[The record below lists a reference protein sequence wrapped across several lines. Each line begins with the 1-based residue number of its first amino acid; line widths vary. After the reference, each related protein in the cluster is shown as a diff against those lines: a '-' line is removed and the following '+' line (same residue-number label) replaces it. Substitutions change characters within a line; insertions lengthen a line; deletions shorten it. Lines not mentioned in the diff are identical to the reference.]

1 MLQDPLG
8 LDRQLR
14 QTARALAGFRA
25 ELRQGR
31 GADHAFDFLGRRASL
46 ELIRELADTP
56 HDPLAPALLRWALH
70 LHEEHALVDLDVA
83 HAAAFRATRH
93 PIDAP
98 ERGDY
103 TLRDFLEH
111 ALADRKGQRSAWLH
125 LLVERA
131 EQATDLAVR
140 RAERRVEVRADLT
153 RFVPAVFFGEGAP
166 AREGAERWL
175 AETDEAFATLGVETL
190 ADLLDVGVGRDSRA
204 TWPARVTPRSLAE
217 LFRET
222 RWLTDTAPETDLAVT
237 PHGASSFLRAL
248 YRFGASLRGAL
259 TDERRPFALAHD
271 TYGFERAT
279 FGSLF
284 ATLPFNAAFAKRAL
298 GVSPSGMADHRRTL
312 ARVLLVASRH
322 AALRTLLFAASFDGR
337 KRLEEAYAEWTFR
350 ALGAP
355 LEPRAFGVL
364 FTPRSNDATRFSA
377 RFAASELDARLVNE
391 HDEDWY
397 RNPRAVEEL
406 RETARLPAA
415 THAEPDV
422 LERGAERLA
431 TALREAL

>member
-8 LDRQLR
+8 LDRQMR
-14 QTARALAGFRA
+14 QTARALTSFRA

-31 GADHAFDFLGRRASL
+31 GADHAFEFLGGRTSI

-83 HAAAFRATRH
+83 HATAFRATRH

-111 ALADRKGQRSAWLH
+111 ALADTKGQRATWLR

-131 EQATDLAVR
+131 ERATDLAVR

-153 RFVPAVFFGEGAP
+153 RFVPAVFLGEGAP
-166 AREGAERWL
+166 AREVAERWL

-190 ADLLDVGVGRDSRA
+190 ADLFDVGLGRDSRA

-222 RWLTDTAPETDLAVT
+222 RWLTDAAPETNLAVT
-237 PHGASSFLRAL
+237 PFGASSFLRAL
-248 YRFGASLRGAL
+248 YRFGASLRAAL
-259 TDERRPFALAHD
+259 TDERRPFTLAHD
-271 TYGFERAT
+271 TFGFEHAT

-284 ATLPFNAAFAKRAL
+284 ATLPFNPAFAKRAL
-298 GVSPSGMADHRRTL
+298 GVSASGMADHRRTL
-312 ARVLLVASRH
+312 ARVLLVASRE
-322 AALRTLLFAASFDGR
+322 AALKTLLFAASFDGR
-337 KRLEEAYAEWTFR
+337 KRLAEAYAEWTFR

-355 LEPRAFGVL
+355 LEPTAFGVL
-364 FTPRSNDATRFSA
+364 FTPRSHDSTRFTS
-377 RFAASELDARLVNE
+377 RFVASELDARLVNE

-406 RETARLPAA
+406 RETARLPAPS
-415 THAEPDV
+415 HAEPAV
-422 LERGAERLA
+422 LEQGAQRLA
-431 TALREAL
+431 AALREAL